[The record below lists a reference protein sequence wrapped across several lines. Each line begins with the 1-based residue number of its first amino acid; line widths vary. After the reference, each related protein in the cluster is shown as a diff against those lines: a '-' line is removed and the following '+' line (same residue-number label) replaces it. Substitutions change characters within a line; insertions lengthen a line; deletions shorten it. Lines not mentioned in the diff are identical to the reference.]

1 MKYAGKEHNL
11 HLKTALDYK
20 YKGTTDCNGKLYVI
34 ILLTWDYDKG
44 VFQLVISGYVCALIH
59 SFQHEKT
66 KGGQDSSYLWN
77 RPQYGNNNKVLN
89 YKHPEDELDA
99 SNQKCLQNIIRKFL
113 YYARSIDSTMLM
125 ELKYLVTVH
134 TKPTVETGK
143 KSTHFLNYCA
153 SHPDAVKEYRRIDMI
168 MHLYT
173 EYAYPP
179 KPESRIRS

>member
-1 MKYAGKEHNL
+1 MLTPQNQSHV
-11 HLKTALDYK
+11 LDL
-20 YKGTTDCNGKLYVI
+20 DNNVSRH
-34 ILLTWDYDKG
+34 
-44 VFQLVISGYVCALIH
+44 V
-59 SFQHEKT
+59 T
-66 KGGQDSSYLWN
+66 KKPQSLRCQKKMGPPYLWN